1 MSILF
6 SDPQCISAA
15 EALRHAR
22 TTGTTIAP
30 ISVAYGIK
38 GLDAAYA
45 VAAINHQERSHAGAR
60 LVGMK
65 IGLTSQAVQKQLGVS
80 QPDFGVLFDDMEY
93 LNGSSVP
100 MNRLIQP
107 KAEAEVAFII
117 GCDLLCEQ
125 PTWGEFINSVAY
137 ALPAIEVV
145 DSAITDWRIALE
157 DTVAD
162 NASCGVYVLGDQPVA
177 LGQIDL
183 VNVAMQMSLNGS
195 VVSIGSGAACLGHPL
210 RAAFWL
216 ARTMVERGMALRA
229 GQVILSGALVLMV
242 SVTKGDYLNVTLGAL
257 GIVSCQIG

>member
-80 QPDFGVLFDDMEY
+80 QPDFG
-93 LNGSSVP
+93 
-100 MNRLIQP
+100 
-107 KAEAEVAFII
+107 
-117 GCDLLCEQ
+117 C
-125 PTWGEFINSVAY
+125 
-137 ALPAIEVV
+137 
-145 DSAITDWRIALE
+145 
-157 DTVAD
+157 
-162 NASCGVYVLGDQPVA
+162 
-177 LGQIDL
+177 
-183 VNVAMQMSLNGS
+183 
-195 VVSIGSGAACLGHPL
+195 CLMI
-210 RAAFWL
+210 WN
-216 ARTMVERGMALRA
+216 
-229 GQVILSGALVLMV
+229 I
-242 SVTKGDYLNVTLGAL
+242 
-257 GIVSCQIG
+257 